1 MYNFTTYK
9 TAIEWL
15 DNNIILLNNIINI
28 DRSVLQNKRFSS
40 EEDIFQQFVTDCTE
54 DDVEWLEKTFGLLF
68 SYSELLNKY
77 ILCVNHFGTSWSYV
91 SCEVLSDS
99 WWDDNKGQYDY
110 KILTGYEPQKERKNK
125 K

>member
-1 MYNFTTYK
+1 MSNFTTYK

-15 DNNIILLNNIINI
+15 DNNIIFLNNIINI
-28 DRSVLQNKRFSS
+28 DRSVLQNKHFSS
-40 EEDIFQQFVTDCTE
+40 EEDIFQWFVTDCTE

-77 ILCVNHFGTSWSYV
+77 ILCVNHVGTSWSYV

-99 WWDDNKGQYDY
+99 WWNDNKDQYDY
-110 KILTGYEPQKERKNK
+110 KISTGYDA
-125 K
+125 

>member
-1 MYNFTTYK
+1 MSNFTTYK

-40 EEDIFQQFVTDCTE
+40 EEDIFQWFVTDCTE
-54 DDVEWLEKTFGLLF
+54 DDVEWLEKNFGLLF

-77 ILCVNHFGTSWSYV
+77 ILCVNHVGTSWSYV
-91 SCEVLSDS
+91 SCEVLSDN
-99 WWDDNKGQYDY
+99 WWNDNKNQYDY
-110 KILTGYEPQKERKNK
+110 KILTGYEP
-125 K
+125 